1 MRCFYE
7 KGFIVFYIIL
17 FFSRKLCKRKYGS
30 FFNYVNTGNI
40 EQVKKYLSKGMDIN
54 IQNTSGQTPLMAAVY
69 NNDVNMVQAL
79 MSYNP
84 DVNIQDNRK
93 NYPFLYTGARGYLVI
108 LKLIYKKAD
117 TKNVVNIYGGNAL
130 IPACEK
136 GHLETVIFLLNN
148 TDINVNHINNLSWT
162 ALLEVTI
169 LGNDSKNYQEIVKVL
184 LKHGADKTIKDNN
197 GKTAL
202 DDAKERN
209 LKNIDRLLK

>member
-1 MRCFYE
+1 MKKALLF
-7 KGFIVFYIIL
+7 FIL
-17 FFSRKLCKRKYGS
+17 FCFSVESYAKENMEA
-30 FFNYVNTGNI
+30 FFKYVNTGNI

-54 IQNTSGQTPLMAAVY
+54 IQNTSGQTPIMAAVY
-69 NNDVNMVQAL
+69 NNNVNMVQAL

-93 NYPFLYTGARGYLVI
+93 NSPFLYTGARGYLDI
-108 LKLIYKKAD
+108 LKSIYKKAD
-117 TKNVVNIYGGNAL
+117 TKSVVNIYGGNAL

-169 LGNDSKNYQEIVKVL
+169 LGNDSKNNQEIVKVL

-209 LKNIDRLLK
+209 LKIIERLLK